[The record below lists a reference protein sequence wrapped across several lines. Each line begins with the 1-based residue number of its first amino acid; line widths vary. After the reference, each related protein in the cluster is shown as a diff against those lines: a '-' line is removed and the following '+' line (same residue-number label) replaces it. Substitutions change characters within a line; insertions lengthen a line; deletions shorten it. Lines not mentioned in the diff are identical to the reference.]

1 MPKKKQ
7 TSCHVCAKQFKAPS
21 KLKTHMRTHDGRKPH
36 VCEECGKS
44 FNQASNLTT
53 HQRIHS
59 GEKPHVC
66 VECGKSFSQPA
77 HLKRHSQKHGGEKSF
92 TCDLCG
98 YSCFDNSSLK
108 LHARRHTKERPYL
121 CNLCPRAFARKP
133 NMEIHMEKPHK
144 VITAHENKFSLD
156 SLSTIFSQKE
166 KASDLA
172 GSTALM
178 GEKVLIKKDETAK
191 DSSSFLKMQKRV
203 GNKTPDKTY
212 ENIEPILLNT
222 VESNKQ
228 PQNNYIDM
236 GIFQQHSQEDTKE
249 AEHVIKNLNQ
259 LNPNP
264 SAKNSSKFVILLRNL
279 NVPKTDET
287 SFANSL
293 KKDEALNQENKDMIS
308 TQHQSHNI
316 SSKLLGFPT
325 TTALKP
331 DKVAFSNTPKIEGGT
346 ISEGR
351 AMARMVGEVRVTGQ
365 AEFHRGRRPL
375 GRRAL
380 TGAERQQ
387 LYARRKLLDAD
398 TRAEFEAR
406 RREASRRHRSKIP
419 VEERERVKSRQREQK
434 RARYVPRPK
443 EYEGERSHMCEN
455 CPKAYSTTGN
465 LNCHIRK
472 HHKNI
477 GNTEKVSSTKTLT
490 AGLTDQEKST
500 KGKNIHKSVKTKHKT
515 VKQLAN
521 PHRNEEKK
529 SDPEQKSVVSMKTG
543 EESDNQEFDEEYFD
557 KRIEYFEKNLVIE
570 KITYKSLKE
579 ADDNMVWGGEVNEVK
594 EGEGRLLV
602 WDGGVSKV
610 TGRPV
615 FRRGRKK
622 DVKKQKLKKER
633 HTDISEEVRRALAT
647 LGQSHMVRIIKN
659 EF

>member
-1 MPKKKQ
+1 MPKKKP

-178 GEKVLIKKDETAK
+178 GEKVLIKKDVTAK
-191 DSSSFLKMQKRV
+191 DSSSFLKLQKRV
-203 GNKTPDKTY
+203 GNKTSSKTY
-212 ENIEPILLNT
+212 ENIEPILVNT
-222 VESNKQ
+222 VELTGKDSNKQ
-228 PQNNYIDM
+228 RQNNMD
-236 GIFQQHSQEDTKE
+236 IFQQHSQDDTDE
-249 AEHVIKNLNQ
+249 AENVMKHPRHLNQ
-259 LNPNP
+259 SP
-264 SAKNSSKFVILLRNL
+264 SSKNSSKFVSLLRNL
-279 NVPKTDET
+279 NVPKTDEKRL
-287 SFANSL
+287 AKSL
-293 KKDEALNQENKDMIS
+293 KNEKALNQESEDVNLI
-308 TQHQSHNI
+308 QHQSQSI

-375 GRRAL
+375 GHRAL

-443 EYEGERSHMCEN
+443 EYEGERSHMCEH

-521 PHRNEEKK
+521 PHRNEEKN
-529 SDPEQKSVVSMKTG
+529 SDPEQKSIVSMKTG

-557 KRIEYFEKNLVIE
+557 KRIEYFEKN
-570 KITYKSLKE
+570 SLKE
-579 ADDNMVWGGEVNEVK
+579 ADDSIVWGGEVNEVK
-594 EGEGRLLV
+594 KGEGRLLV

-633 HTDISEEVRRALAT
+633 HTDVSEEVRRALAT
-647 LGQSHMVRIIKN
+647 LGQSQMVRIVKN